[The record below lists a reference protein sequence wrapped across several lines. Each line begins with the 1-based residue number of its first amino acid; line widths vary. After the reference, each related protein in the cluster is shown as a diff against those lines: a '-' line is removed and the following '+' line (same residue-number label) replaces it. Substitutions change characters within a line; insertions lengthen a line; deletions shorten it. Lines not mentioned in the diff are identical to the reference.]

1 VTALLSIT
9 TWIFPVFNVD
19 QWQEIL
25 QAIQANKLRTF
36 ATAFGVFWG
45 ILMLIL
51 LLGAGQGLQNGVQQ
65 SMLLDAI
72 NSIWVIPSRTSMSYQ
87 GMPAGREHPFVEED
101 LDSVADNIEGI
112 DLMSAENRLMGQF
125 DVRYRN
131 RSTNFPVFG
140 ASSEYFGIKV
150 TQKIINGRSINPID
164 DQQSRKVALIGDR
177 VAEIVFPPGVDPVGE
192 YLQIK
197 DVNFRVVGV
206 FRFES
211 SAGMDQSQRIYIPFS
226 TFQTI
231 FNPDRRVTLFAVTT
245 AQGQDGKVLE
255 SDMLK
260 LLKQRQLVHPDD
272 NQAYFVHNQE
282 DQHRQVEGLFLAI
295 KAFIWLVGL
304 GTLTAGIVGVSNIMI
319 IIVKERTREIGIRKA
334 LGATPASVVGMILQE
349 SIFITLFAGYV
360 GLVIGVLLLEGLN
373 RLIVGLGA
381 DMQFFNSPEIDLR
394 IALSALAVLVIAG
407 ALAGLMPAIRAAKVK
422 PAEALRSE

>member
-1 VTALLSIT
+1 M
-9 TWIFPVFNVD
+9 FNID

-25 QAIQANKLRTF
+25 QAIAANKVRTF

-45 ILMLIL
+45 ILMLII

-72 NSIWVIPSRTSMSYQ
+72 NSIWIVPSRTAMPYQ
-87 GMPAGREHPFVEED
+87 GMPAGREHPFIEDD
-101 LDSVADNIEGI
+101 LDSVSENVEGI
-112 DLMSAENRLMGQF
+112 DLMSPENRLMGQF
-125 DVRYRN
+125 DVRYKN
-131 RSTNFPVFG
+131 RSTNFEVYG
-140 ASSEYFGIKV
+140 ADSEYFGIKV
-150 TQKIINGRSINPID
+150 TQKVTNGRSINPLD
-164 DQQSRKVALIGDR
+164 DRQGRKVALIGDR
-177 VAEIVFPPGVDPVGE
+177 IAEIVFPPGVDPVGE

-206 FRFES
+206 FSFES

-231 FNPDRRVTLFAVTT
+231 FNPDRKVTLFAVTT
-245 AQGQDGKVLE
+245 AEGRDGKVLE
-255 SDMLK
+255 DDILK
-260 LLKQRQLVHPDD
+260 LLKQRQSVHPDD

-295 KAFIWLVGL
+295 KVFIWMVGL

-319 IIVKERTREIGIRKA
+319 IIVNERTREIGVRKA

-360 GLVIGVLLLEGLN
+360 GLVLGVLLLEGLN
-373 RLIVGLGA
+373 QLLIGLGG
-381 DMQFFNSPEIDLR
+381 DLQLFSRPEIDLR
-394 IALSALAVLVIAG
+394 VALSALAVLVLAG
-407 ALAGLMPAIRAAKVK
+407 ALAGLMPAIRAARVK